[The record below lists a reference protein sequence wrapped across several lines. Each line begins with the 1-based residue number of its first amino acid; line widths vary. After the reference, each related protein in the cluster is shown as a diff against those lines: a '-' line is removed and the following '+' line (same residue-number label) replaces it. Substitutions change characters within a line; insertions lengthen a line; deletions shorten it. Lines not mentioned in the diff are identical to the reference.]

1 MVFLP
6 FAVSNANTPAGFC
19 PAGVFVFG
27 SCPARLLGAG
37 QPAEM
42 ISCLNAQR
50 GPAFRPVPSVCYM
63 EEEDIFV
70 TGA

>member
-1 MVFLP
+1 MFSTSMVFLP

-50 GPAFRPVPSVCYM
+50 
-63 EEEDIFV
+63 
-70 TGA
+70 